1 MSWLRKKKSRTLTS
15 SLVVQQPDG
24 DTVGLPVQDDGTE
37 TLLVGLPDQLLHSE
51 AGSVGPETGGS
62 FVTPGL
68 NTCSRDM
75 IRFHISMNK
84 AKAKAIKLGRKPL
97 SPLR

>member
-1 MSWLRKKKSRTLTS
+1 M
-15 SLVVQQPDG
+15 VQQPDG

-62 FVTPGL
+62 LVTTGL

-84 AKAKAIKLGRKPL
+84 SEAKAITR
-97 SPLR
+97 

>member
-1 MSWLRKKKSRTLTS
+1 M
-15 SLVVQQPDG
+15 VQQPDG

-68 NTCSRDM
+68 NTW
-75 IRFHISMNK
+75 
-84 AKAKAIKLGRKPL
+84 
-97 SPLR
+97 